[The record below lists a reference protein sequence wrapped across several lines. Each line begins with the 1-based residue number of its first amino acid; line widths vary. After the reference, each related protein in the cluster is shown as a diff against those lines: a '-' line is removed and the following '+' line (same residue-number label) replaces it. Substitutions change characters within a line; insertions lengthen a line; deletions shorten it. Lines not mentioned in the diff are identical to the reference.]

1 MLPAQNVRLQAPK
14 MRLHRWLAGAATLAL
29 TLLAA
34 PAWAQDAVIPT
45 SAVEPAD
52 NKPADPSP
60 TPSPA
65 DAKPGD
71 TAPSPVSFEADSVSY
86 DYNNEFVT
94 ATGNVFLKHND
105 QSVRADKVIWNRKT
119 GKIMASGNIRLVD
132 ENGNQLF
139 TESMEL
145 TDELKAGT
153 MANLLI
159 ALREGGRVAAETGT
173 RLDNG
178 NIVLTKAVYSGC
190 AVEDSNGCPK
200 KPTWQIKAARVD
212 YDDQKHNLRFKN
224 ASMEIFGISLLP
236 LPGLVLGTDG
246 RPINGALIPDISV
259 SPSNGVE
266 LSDGYYQ
273 RLGPNQDL
281 LLTGFVYTKATPMLS
296 ARYRA
301 LTDTGA
307 LQVTGYITRSSLI
320 PVAGTT
326 AATSTEVRGYLA
338 ANGRFQFSPEWSLT
352 TSLRYVSDRTFL
364 RRYDI
369 SRDDRLRSMFDLEHI
384 DANSYLSVAGWLTQ
398 TMRVGDDQG
407 QVPIALP
414 AIDYRRRI
422 ADPLFG
428 GHIELE
434 LNTLA
439 VTRTRGQDTQRAF
452 AGVQWD
458 LKRITPWGQEV
469 TLTALARGDTYHSAE
484 NALTTTPSYRGQ
496 PGWQW
501 RAIATAALDVKW
513 PFVGKFLGGTQVLTP
528 RFQVVASPTFKNLA
542 IPNEDS
548 RAIDLEDS
556 NLFALNRF
564 PGYDRVEDDVRFTYG
579 FDWLWQAPGWRI
591 STTIG
596 QSYRLSNKPSLFPD
610 GTGLNERVSD
620 IVGRT
625 EIRFKDIVKV
635 THRYRLDKDGLAIRR
650 NEFDATVGS
659 SRTYVEVGYLRLNRD
674 ITTVEDLQ
682 DREELRFS
690 ARVGVAKHWSIFGSG
705 VINLTSPTIN
715 PLVNTSGWQPLRTR
729 AGIAYDDD
737 CLSLAITWR
746 RDFVATGDARR
757 GNNIQI
763 YFALRNIGFR

>member
-1 MLPAQNVRLQAPK
+1 MLPVSTIRLQAPSS
-14 MRLHRWLAGAATLAL
+14 RLHRWLAGAATLAFA
-29 TLLAA
+29 LLA
-34 PAWAQDAVIPT
+34 PRAWAQDAGAPT
-45 SAVEPAD
+45 TAVPATTSSPSSAV
-52 NKPADPSP
+52 
-60 TPSPA
+60 
-65 DAKPGD
+65 PGD
-71 TAPSPVSFEADSVSY
+71 TSASPVSFEADSVAY

-105 QSVRADKVIWNRKT
+105 QSVRADKVVWNRKT
-119 GKIMASGNIRLVD
+119 GKIMATGNIRLVD

-173 RLDNG
+173 RLANG
-178 NIVLTKAVYSGC
+178 NIVLTKAAYSGC
-190 AVEDSNGCPK
+190 AVEDSDGCPK
-200 KPTWQIKAARVD
+200 KPTWVIKAAQVE

-224 ASMEIFGISLLP
+224 ASMEFFGISLLP

-246 RPINGALIPDISV
+246 RPINGALIPDIAI

-266 LSDGYYQ
+266 LSEGYYQ
-273 RLGPNQDL
+273 RLGPSQDL
-281 LLTGFVYTKATPMLS
+281 MVTGYVFTKAAPMIA

-301 LTDTGA
+301 LTDAGA

-320 PVAGTT
+320 PVAGTAPT
-326 AATSTEVRGYLA
+326 SSTEVRGYFA

-352 TSLRYVSDRTFL
+352 SSIRYASDRTFL

-369 SRDDRLRSMFDLEHI
+369 SRDDRLRSMIDLEHI
-384 DANSYLSVAGWLTQ
+384 DSNSYLSIAGWATETL
-398 TMRVGDDQG
+398 RVGDIQG
-407 QVPIALP
+407 QVPIAVPL
-414 AIDYRRRI
+414 IDYRRRI
-422 ADPLFG
+422 ANPVLG
-428 GHIELE
+428 GHIELQ
-434 LNTLA
+434 LNTMA

-452 AGVQWD
+452 AGVRWD

-469 TLTALARGDTYHSAE
+469 TLTALARGDIYHSSE
-484 NALTTTPSYRGQ
+484 NQLTATPSYRGL
-496 PGWQW
+496 PGWQG
-501 RAIATAALDVKW
+501 RAVATAALDVKW
-513 PFVGKFLGGTQVLTP
+513 PFVGKFLNGTQVLTP
-528 RFQVVASPTFKNLA
+528 RFQVVASPTVRNLA
-542 IPNEDS
+542 IPNEDA

-564 PGYDRVEDDVRFTYG
+564 PGYDRVEDDVRFTFG

-591 STTIG
+591 NTTIG
-596 QSYRLSNKPSLFPD
+596 QSYRLSNKATLFPD

-635 THRYRLDKDGLAIRR
+635 THRFRLDKDGLAIRR

-659 SRTYVEVGYLRLNRD
+659 NRTYVEVGYLRLNRD

-690 ARVGVAKHWSIFGSG
+690 ARVAVAKHWSIFGSG

-737 CLSLAITWR
+737 CLSIAVTWR

-757 GNNIQI
+757 GNNVQI

>member
-1 MLPAQNVRLQAPK
+1 MLPVSKIRLQAPSS
-14 MRLHRWLAGAATLAL
+14 RLHRWLAGAATLAFA
-29 TLLAA
+29 LLAP
-34 PAWAQDAVIPT
+34 PAWAQDAGAPT
-45 SAVEPAD
+45 TAVPATTSSPSSAV
-52 NKPADPSP
+52 
-60 TPSPA
+60 
-65 DAKPGD
+65 PGD
-71 TAPSPVSFEADSVSY
+71 TSASPVSFEADSVAY

-105 QSVRADKVIWNRKT
+105 QSVRADKVVWNRKT
-119 GKIMASGNIRLVD
+119 GKIMATGNIRLVD

-173 RLDNG
+173 RLANG
-178 NIVLTKAVYSGC
+178 NIVLTKAAYSGC
-190 AVEDSNGCPK
+190 AVEDSDGCPK
-200 KPTWQIKAARVD
+200 KPTWVIKAAQVE

-224 ASMEIFGISLLP
+224 ASMEFFGISLLP

-246 RPINGALIPDISV
+246 RPINGALIPDIAI

-266 LSDGYYQ
+266 LSEGYYQ
-273 RLGPNQDL
+273 RLGPSQDL
-281 LLTGFVYTKATPMLS
+281 MVTGYVFTKAAPMIA

-301 LTDTGA
+301 LTDAGA

-320 PVAGTT
+320 PVAGTAPT
-326 AATSTEVRGYLA
+326 SSTEVRGYFA

-352 TSLRYVSDRTFL
+352 SSIRYASDRTFL

-369 SRDDRLRSMFDLEHI
+369 SRDDRLRSMIDLEHI
-384 DANSYLSVAGWLTQ
+384 DSNSYLSIAGWATETL
-398 TMRVGDDQG
+398 RVGDIQG
-407 QVPIALP
+407 QVPIAVPL
-414 AIDYRRRI
+414 IDYRRRI
-422 ADPLFG
+422 ANPVLG
-428 GHIELE
+428 GHIELQ
-434 LNTLA
+434 LNTMA

-452 AGVQWD
+452 AGVRWD

-469 TLTALARGDTYHSAE
+469 TLTALARGDIYHSSE
-484 NALTTTPSYRGQ
+484 NQLTATPSYRGL
-496 PGWQW
+496 PGWQG
-501 RAIATAALDVKW
+501 RAVATAALDVKW
-513 PFVGKFLGGTQVLTP
+513 PFVGKFLNGTQVLTP
-528 RFQVVASPTFKNLA
+528 RFQVVASPTVRNLA
-542 IPNEDS
+542 IPNEDA

-564 PGYDRVEDDVRFTYG
+564 PGYDRVEDDVRFTFG

-591 STTIG
+591 NTTIG
-596 QSYRLSNKPSLFPD
+596 QSYRLSNKATLFPD

-635 THRYRLDKDGLAIRR
+635 THRFRLDKDGLAIRR

-659 SRTYVEVGYLRLNRD
+659 NRTYVEVGYLRLNRD

-690 ARVGVAKHWSIFGSG
+690 ARVAVAKHWSIFGSG

-737 CLSLAITWR
+737 CLSIAVTWR

-757 GNNIQI
+757 GNNVQI

>member
-1 MLPAQNVRLQAPK
+1 MLPVSTIRLQAPSS
-14 MRLHRWLAGAATLAL
+14 RLHRWLAGAATLAFV
-29 TLLAA
+29 LLAP
-34 PAWAQDAVIPT
+34 PAWAQDAGAPT
-45 SAVEPAD
+45 TAVPATTSSPSSAV
-52 NKPADPSP
+52 
-60 TPSPA
+60 
-65 DAKPGD
+65 PGD
-71 TAPSPVSFEADSVSY
+71 TSASPVSFEADSVAY

-105 QSVRADKVIWNRKT
+105 QSVRADKVVWNRKT
-119 GKIMASGNIRLVD
+119 GKIMATGNIRLVD

-173 RLDNG
+173 RLANG
-178 NIVLTKAVYSGC
+178 NIVLTKAAYSGC
-190 AVEDSNGCPK
+190 AVEDSDGCPK
-200 KPTWQIKAARVD
+200 KPTWVIKAAQVE

-224 ASMEIFGISLLP
+224 ASMEFFGISLLP

-246 RPINGALIPDISV
+246 RPINGALIPDIAI

-266 LSDGYYQ
+266 LSEGYYQ
-273 RLGPNQDL
+273 RLGPSQDL
-281 LLTGFVYTKATPMLS
+281 MVTGYVFTKAAPMIA

-301 LTDTGA
+301 LTDAGA

-320 PVAGTT
+320 PVAGTAPT
-326 AATSTEVRGYLA
+326 SSTEVRGYFA

-352 TSLRYVSDRTFL
+352 SSIRYASDRTFL

-369 SRDDRLRSMFDLEHI
+369 SRDDRLRSMIDLEHI
-384 DANSYLSVAGWLTQ
+384 DSNSYLSIAGWATETL
-398 TMRVGDDQG
+398 RVGDIQG
-407 QVPIALP
+407 QVPIAVPL
-414 AIDYRRRI
+414 IDYRRRI
-422 ADPLFG
+422 ANPVLG
-428 GHIELE
+428 GHIELQ
-434 LNTLA
+434 LNTMA

-452 AGVQWD
+452 AGVRWD

-469 TLTALARGDTYHSAE
+469 TLTALARGDIYHSSE
-484 NALTTTPSYRGQ
+484 NQLTATPSYRGL
-496 PGWQW
+496 PGWQG
-501 RAIATAALDVKW
+501 RAVATAALDVKW
-513 PFVGKFLGGTQVLTP
+513 PFVGKFLNGTQVLTP
-528 RFQVVASPTFKNLA
+528 RFQVVASPTVRNLA
-542 IPNEDS
+542 IPNEDA

-564 PGYDRVEDDVRFTYG
+564 PGYDRVEDDVRFTFG

-591 STTIG
+591 NTTIG
-596 QSYRLSNKPSLFPD
+596 QSYRLSNKATLFPD

-635 THRYRLDKDGLAIRR
+635 THRFRLDKDGLAIRR

-659 SRTYVEVGYLRLNRD
+659 NRTYVEVGYLRLNRD

-690 ARVGVAKHWSIFGSG
+690 ARVAVAKHWSIFGSG

-715 PLVNTSGWQPLRTR
+715 PLVNTRGWQPLRTR

-737 CLSLAITWR
+737 CLSIAVTWR

-757 GNNIQI
+757 GNNVQI

>member
-1 MLPAQNVRLQAPK
+1 MLPVSKIRLQAPSS
-14 MRLHRWLAGAATLAL
+14 RLHRWLAGAATLAFV
-29 TLLAA
+29 LLAP
-34 PAWAQDAVIPT
+34 PAWAQDAGAPT
-45 SAVEPAD
+45 TAVPATTSSPSSAV
-52 NKPADPSP
+52 
-60 TPSPA
+60 
-65 DAKPGD
+65 PGD
-71 TAPSPVSFEADSVSY
+71 TSASPVSFEADSVAY

-105 QSVRADKVIWNRKT
+105 QSVRADKVVWNRKT
-119 GKIMASGNIRLVD
+119 GKIMATGNIRLVD

-173 RLDNG
+173 RLANG
-178 NIVLTKAVYSGC
+178 NIVLTKAAYSGC
-190 AVEDSNGCPK
+190 AVEDSDGCPK
-200 KPTWQIKAARVD
+200 KPTWVIKAAQVE

-224 ASMEIFGISLLP
+224 ASMEFFGISLLP

-246 RPINGALIPDISV
+246 RPINGALIPDIAI

-266 LSDGYYQ
+266 LSEGYYQ
-273 RLGPNQDL
+273 RLGPSQDL
-281 LLTGFVYTKATPMLS
+281 MVTGYVFTKAAPMIA

-301 LTDTGA
+301 LTDAGA

-320 PVAGTT
+320 PVAGTAPT
-326 AATSTEVRGYLA
+326 SSTEVRGYFA

-352 TSLRYVSDRTFL
+352 SSIRYASDRTFL

-369 SRDDRLRSMFDLEHI
+369 SRDDRLRSMIDLEHI
-384 DANSYLSVAGWLTQ
+384 DSNSYLSIAGWATETL
-398 TMRVGDDQG
+398 RVGDIQG
-407 QVPIALP
+407 QVPIAVPL
-414 AIDYRRRI
+414 IDYRRRI
-422 ADPLFG
+422 ANPVLG
-428 GHIELE
+428 GHIELQ
-434 LNTLA
+434 LNTMA

-452 AGVQWD
+452 AGVRWD

-469 TLTALARGDTYHSAE
+469 TLTALARGDIYHSSE
-484 NALTTTPSYRGQ
+484 NQLTATPSYRGL
-496 PGWQW
+496 PGWQG
-501 RAIATAALDVKW
+501 RAVATAALDVKW
-513 PFVGKFLGGTQVLTP
+513 PFVGKFLNGTQVLTP
-528 RFQVVASPTFKNLA
+528 RFQVVASPTVRNLA
-542 IPNEDS
+542 IPNEDA

-564 PGYDRVEDDVRFTYG
+564 PGYDRVEDDVRFTFG

-591 STTIG
+591 NTTIG
-596 QSYRLSNKPSLFPD
+596 QSYRLSNKATLFPD

-635 THRYRLDKDGLAIRR
+635 THRFRLDKDGLAIRR

-659 SRTYVEVGYLRLNRD
+659 NRTYVEVGYLRLNRD

-690 ARVGVAKHWSIFGSG
+690 ARVAVAKHWSIFGSG

-737 CLSLAITWR
+737 CLSIAVTWR

-757 GNNIQI
+757 GNNVQI